1 MKKKQKI
8 YSSDQVAVRY
18 SRLVVGFILLAIV
31 IFVRVGFLMFG
42 EPHDYWMTV
51 GTRNKDKFDTIQAKR
66 GNIVSADG
74 KMLATTLPEYLMY
87 IDFMSWEQ
95 DSVAKMR
102 DQLLRDRMLYLK
114 IDSVCEGMHR
124 LFPDVDPEEYRNH
137 LLRGRAECSHR
148 WPIYPKRVTYVRCKE
163 VQALPLFNLSRGR
176 GGGFTPREILKRKNP
191 YGQLAHAI
199 VGVYDEERDSL
210 KTGLEEWFDSY
221 LRGTEGRSHTE
232 KVMSRYVPIVDS
244 MAVDGCDVVTTLDVT
259 MQDLVEKTLRDQL
272 RAVNADI
279 GMCVLMDVPTGD
291 IKAMTSLTHWKDGR
305 YIEVENRACT
315 SRREPGSVF
324 KPMSFM
330 VAFEDKKFDLNKGF
344 YVGNGMKQFY
354 NKTMRDANWSGG
366 GYGRVLSVPEIIK
379 FSSNV
384 GVSGLIN
391 EAYGKDP
398 SKFIDGLDRIGIR
411 SDFHI
416 PVKGYKAPNIRYPK
430 KGYWSGTTLP
440 WMSVGYE
447 TQIPPVQTLAFYNGV
462 ANGGK
467 MVRPRLISA
476 IKRGDEVV
484 EEFPVEYVIPASR
497 GHMMCSEQ
505 TLQMVKTCL
514 EGVVGRKNCTGKD
527 VFSERFPIA
536 GKTGTAQIWEN
547 GRFNGRYI
555 VSFAGYFPADKP
567 QYSMIVC
574 MEVTGK
580 GSGGGM
586 CGPVFKRIAESLW
599 ALKIRADV
607 ATTTDTSEHRN
618 DAPLVR
624 PGNLDALSAVLNELE
639 YGYNSS
645 YKKNEDLLWGG
656 NTSGSA
662 NSVTLSADGSNA
674 AKKGKHDVMPN
685 VAGYGM
691 RDAVYR
697 LESLGLKVKVSGRG
711 CVVRQSISPGTPLK
725 RNMKVELVLA
735 TAGRY
740 KNDGREDPDSA
751 KKEEPVAAPPP
762 KDEKEEA
769 TSATD

>member
-18 SRLVVGFILLAIV
+18 SRLVVGFVFLAIV

-51 GTRNKDKFDTIQAKR
+51 GTRNKDKFDTIPAKR
-66 GNIVSADG
+66 GNIISADG

-87 IDFMSWEQ
+87 IDFISWES

-124 LFPDVDPEEYRNH
+124 LFPEIDPEEYRNY
-137 LLRGRAECSHR
+137 LLRGRAERSHR
-148 WPIYPKRVTYVRCKE
+148 WPIYPQRVTYVRCKE
-163 VQALPLFNLSRGR
+163 VQALPLFNLSRAR
-176 GGGFTPREILKRKNP
+176 GGGFTSREILKRKNP
-191 YGQLAHAI
+191 YGQLAHAT

-221 LRGTEGRSHTE
+221 LRGTDGLSHTE
-232 KVMSRYVPIVDS
+232 KVMSRYLPIVDS
-244 MAVDGCDVVTTLDVT
+244 VAVDGCDVVTTLDVG

-272 RAVNADI
+272 RAVGADI

-291 IKAMTSLTHWKDGR
+291 IKAMTSLTHWKSGR

-330 VAFEDKKFDLNKGF
+330 VAFEDKKFDLNRG
-344 YVGNGMKQFY
+344 YNVGNGTKQFY
-354 NKTMRDANWSGG
+354 NKTMRDANWGSG

-391 EAYGKDP
+391 EAYGSDP
-398 SKFIDGLDRIGIR
+398 AKFVEGLDRIGIR

-416 PVKGYKAPNIRYPK
+416 PVKGYKAPNIRYPEK
-430 KGYWSGTTLP
+430 QRWSGTTLP

-447 TQIPPVQTLAFYNGV
+447 TQIPPIQTLAFYNGV

-497 GHMMCSEQ
+497 DHMMCSEQ
-505 TLQMVKTCL
+505 TLKMVKTCL

-527 VFSERFPIA
+527 VFTERFPIA

-547 GRFNGRYI
+547 GRFGGRYI
-555 VSFAGYFPADKP
+555 VSFAGYFPADNP

-586 CGPVFKRIAESLW
+586 CGPVFKRIAESIW
-599 ALKIRADV
+599 ARNIRADV

-618 DAPLVR
+618 DAPHVR
-624 PGNLDALSAVLNELE
+624 PGNLDALSAVLDELE

-645 YKKNEDLLWGG
+645 YKKEEGLLWGS

-662 NSVTLSADGSNA
+662 NSVTLATDGTSG
-674 AKKGKHDVMPN
+674 AKKGKRDVMPD
-685 VAGYGM
+685 VTGYGL
-691 RDAVYR
+691 RDVVYR
-697 LESLGLKVKVSGRG
+697 LEMLGLKVNVTGHGR
-711 CVVRQSISPGTPLK
+711 VVRQSIPPGTPVK
-725 RNMKVELVLA
+725 RNMKVDLVLS
-735 TAGRY
+735 TADHDKG
-740 KNDGREDPDSA
+740 NGREDSDSA
-751 KKEEPVAAPPP
+751 KQQKAAATPPE
-762 KDEKEEA
+762 DKEEA
-769 TSATD
+769 TSESD